1 MKSDSIREP
10 TRFDRFAAAVALAG
24 LGLSWPVLDVL
35 GNNAEF
41 FLARHLTRGKVVG
54 LALTVALVVPAVAG
68 LLGLA
73 PKRLGR
79 AVSLVWLTLLG
90 TVLALLL
97 FRRLA
102 WPGWA
107 AQGAGLA
114 CGAGAAWAF
123 CRFEPARAFFRYLIP
138 TPLVLVG
145 VFIFA
150 SPAGAIA
157 TDRGADIGSPVVPS
171 NPVPVV
177 MVVLDEFP
185 LASLIDP
192 AGGLRA
198 ESYPN
203 FARLAAG
210 GTWFRNAVTVQQQT
224 QHSVPA
230 MLTGVDPSQALV
242 PFTGHYPDSL
252 FTALAV
258 SHRMVVDES
267 ITRLCPVSICQLK
280 TAASFT
286 TGSAGLAAD
295 LAVIAGH
302 VLLPAWMSESL
313 PPIDR
318 SWGEF
323 GTGATD
329 YDAIAAFN
337 QAREADRRL
346 KLTNLAAVIAGDRG
360 QGPALYFTHVL
371 LPHNPWQFLPSGQ
384 SYPLD
389 RERLPG
395 SVGTGWG
402 GDEWL
407 AAQALQRH
415 LLQCQDTD
423 RALGEVI
430 DAMQAAGIYEQAMLI
445 VVADHGI
452 AIRTNVEHWRRITPE
467 TIGEVPAVPLFIK
480 APGRPGGVIDDRRA
494 LTIDILPTIADV
506 LGFNPP
512 WGAEGLS
519 LFGPDPGRTK
529 TTTTGPDGSVTYGVE
544 GVEKLN
550 VAARI
555 ASWFPTGDPFEL
567 LPPGAPDLV
576 GRSIDDLV
584 DGEANFTMRID
595 RPRWYTDVDPEGEEI
610 PVRITG
616 RLVGASEGE
625 VVLGVAVNGII
636 GAVTRSYT
644 EEGKVA
650 FQALVSPKLFI
661 SGRNQISLVWVSGGQ
676 VLTVPGPG
684 D

>member
-1 MKSDSIREP
+1 
-10 TRFDRFAAAVALAG
+10 
-24 LGLSWPVLDVL
+24 
-35 GNNAEF
+35 
-41 FLARHLTRGKVVG
+41 
-54 LALTVALVVPAVAG
+54 
-68 LLGLA
+68 
-73 PKRLGR
+73 
-79 AVSLVWLTLLG
+79 
-90 TVLALLL
+90 
-97 FRRLA
+97 
-102 WPGWA
+102 
-107 AQGAGLA
+107 
-114 CGAGAAWAF
+114 
-123 CRFEPARAFFRYLIP
+123 
-138 TPLVLVG
+138 
-145 VFIFA
+145 
-150 SPAGAIA
+150 
-157 TDRGADIGSPVVPS
+157 
-171 NPVPVV
+171 
-177 MVVLDEFP
+177 
-185 LASLIDP
+185 
-192 AGGLRA
+192 
-198 ESYPN
+198 
-203 FARLAAG
+203 
-210 GTWFRNAVTVQQQT
+210 
-224 QHSVPA
+224 
-230 MLTGVDPSQALV
+230 
-242 PFTGHYPDSL
+242 
-252 FTALAV
+252 
-258 SHRMVVDES
+258 
-267 ITRLCPVSICQLK
+267 
-280 TAASFT
+280 
-286 TGSAGLAAD
+286 
-295 LAVIAGH
+295 
-302 VLLPAWMSESL
+302 
-313 PPIDR
+313 
-318 SWGEF
+318 
-323 GTGATD
+323 
-329 YDAIAAFN
+329 
-337 QAREADRRL
+337 
-346 KLTNLAAVIAGDRG
+346 
-360 QGPALYFTHVL
+360 
-371 LPHNPWQFLPSGQ
+371 
-384 SYPLD
+384 
-389 RERLPG
+389 
-395 SVGTGWG
+395 
-402 GDEWL
+402 
-407 AAQALQRH
+407 
-415 LLQCQDTD
+415 
-423 RALGEVI
+423 
-430 DAMQAAGIYEQAMLI
+430 MQAAGIYEQAMLI